1 MRIKIYIL
9 YLFYIIIFIDLHHF
23 RKVYKY
29 PRIVNFMHF
38 VNTMIEWKRSV
49 FLGRVAER
57 RDNKFYKFTTVIH
70 PLNKIPIES
79 IEHRTISKRKKKI
92 HHRHHPMPDPIPVLS
107 GSTGN
112 PISKID
118 PLYCKPIA
126 QLTNV
131 RGSTAPFEN
140 NARYNWT
147 IQLASQ
153 HPTPM
158 SVAYENQS
166 SNLIVEQA
174 LLLRKIVANETNS
187 LLPSPLLLLPQ
198 LVVTSNGRCRSGN
211 RGEGRGET
219 SMRII
224 GLGAEIVRDYRRSGL
239 DSRN

>member
-1 MRIKIYIL
+1 
-9 YLFYIIIFIDLHHF
+9 
-23 RKVYKY
+23 
-29 PRIVNFMHF
+29 
-38 VNTMIEWKRSV
+38 
-49 FLGRVAER
+49 
-57 RDNKFYKFTTVIH
+57 
-70 PLNKIPIES
+70 
-79 IEHRTISKRKKKI
+79 
-92 HHRHHPMPDPIPVLS
+92 MPDPIPVLS

-187 LLPSPLLLLPQ
+187 LLPSPPPPS
-198 LVVTSNGRCRSGN
+198 TRGHFKRSMSIQESRG
-211 RGEGRGET
+211 GEGRGET